1 MGTFGRKCFKKN
13 FESDFTW
20 LSAFMRNVQ
29 RFSEKTA
36 LFDADK
42 KRSYSYRELNALS
55 DRLAAALAN
64 DGLGKNS
71 LLLVFLHNS
80 LEFLVSYIAAKK
92 VGAVFLPASCKA
104 SQKEI
109 LSLIRVN
116 RPKVVISSLPTV
128 EFFFREKSFLK
139 RKIKCLVV
147 TETEGAVFGNWCT
160 VGERSEAGP
169 SQDGANFERS
179 GAPFVNSRAVDERS
193 GAGPSQ
199 AGTVGERSEAGPSQD
214 GANFERSEAGPS
226 QDGANFERSG
236 ASFVNSCTVGERT
249 EASFVNSCANFERTG
264 AGPSQDG
271 ANFERT
277 EAPFVNAAVG
287 ERTGASFVNSATLS
301 SANDALQKLPHS
313 LPDAKKVFS
322 FEDYIFSAGGKKIP
336 AKSTKKIYEEA
347 VRFCTSG
354 TSALPKL
361 VPLSEAN
368 EIFSAHDAIMHFSLT
383 SRDVTLNTNPWFHRG
398 GLHAL
403 GPCSALY
410 CGASLVACKSF
421 RPSDTLELIE
431 KYKITYITG
440 APANLNLLAK
450 IECKRKRNL
459 SSLRG
464 VISLGAVLTKSE
476 YKNFQENLCPNIFN
490 NYGTT
495 ETFWNTI
502 FSPWDLKCDLE
513 KLDCVPAGFACLDD
527 DVRIV
532 KMKENSFAQPD
543 DLVKKDNLSE
553 GEIIIRSPA
562 KSTNHYF
569 KNRKVSKEKF
579 YKGFFYTG
587 DTGVWTEEGLI
598 TVKGRK
604 DDMIIISGENV
615 YPERVED
622 AVKENDKIIDC
633 IVTSLPDT
641 KRGQTIALY
650 VLAKDKSLTLEE
662 VADFCSK
669 SKNLNRHSRPHYF
682 AFIDEIPLNSNGKK
696 KRRLMKERALKDFE
710 AGLFVKN

>member
-199 AGTVGERSEAGPSQD
+199 AGTVGERSE
-214 GANFERSEAGPS
+214 
-226 QDGANFERSG
+226 
-236 ASFVNSCTVGERT
+236 
-249 EASFVNSCANFERTG
+249 

>member
-64 DGLGKNS
+64 DGLRKNS

-109 LSLIRVN
+109 LSLIRGN

-147 TETEGAVFGNWCT
+147 TETEGAAFGNWCT
-160 VGERSEAGP
+160 VGERTEAGP
-169 SQDGANFERS
+169 SQDGAGFERS

-199 AGTVGERSEAGPSQD
+199 AGTVGERSEAGPSQA
-214 GANFERSEAGPS
+214 GASFERTEAGPSQVGAGVERSEAGPS

-236 ASFVNSCTVGERT
+236 V
-249 EASFVNSCANFERTG
+249 
-264 AGPSQDG
+264 GPSQDG

-301 SANDALQKLPHS
+301 STNDALQKLPHS

-336 AKSTKKIYEEA
+336 AKSTKKIYEET

-710 AGLFVKN
+710 AGFFVKN

>member
-42 KRSYSYRELNALS
+42 KKSYSYGELNALS
-55 DRLAAALAN
+55 DRMATALAN

-92 VGAVFLPASCKA
+92 VGAVFLPASCKS

-109 LSLIRVN
+109 LSLIRGN
-116 RPKVVISSLPTV
+116 RPRVVISSFPTV
-128 EFFFREKSFLK
+128 EFFFKEKSFLK
-139 RKIKCLVV
+139 RKIKSLVV
-147 TETEGAVFGNWCT
+147 TELGEDAAGEKVGAVCGKKDVF
-160 VGERSEAGP
+160 
-169 SQDGANFERS
+169 
-179 GAPFVNSRAVDERS
+179 
-193 GAGPSQ
+193 
-199 AGTVGERSEAGPSQD
+199 
-214 GANFERSEAGPS
+214 
-226 QDGANFERSG
+226 
-236 ASFVNSCTVGERT
+236 
-249 EASFVNSCANFERTG
+249 
-264 AGPSQDG
+264 
-271 ANFERT
+271 
-277 EAPFVNAAVG
+277 G
-287 ERTGASFVNSATLS
+287 ERTGASLVNRVGRAEE
-301 SANDALQKLPHS
+301 NGGLQKLPAS

-322 FEDYIFSAGGKKIP
+322 FEDYIFSTAEKKVP

-383 SRDVTLNTNPWFHRG
+383 SRDLTLNTNPWFHRG

-403 GPCSALY
+403 GPCPALY
-410 CGASLVACKSF
+410 CGAGIVACKSF

-440 APANLNLLAK
+440 APANLNLLSK
-450 IECKRKRNL
+450 IECKRKKNL

-502 FSPWDLKCDLE
+502 FSPWDLKCDAE
-513 KLDCVPAGFACLDD
+513 KLDAVPAGFACLDD

-532 KMKENSFAQPD
+532 KMKENSFARPD
-543 DLVKKDNLSE
+543 DLVEKDNLTE

-562 KSTNHYF
+562 KSSNHYF
-569 KNRKVSKEKF
+569 KNKKLSRKKF
-579 YKGFFYTG
+579 YRGFFYTG
-587 DTGVWTEEGLI
+587 DTGVWNGEGLI

-633 IVTSLPDT
+633 IATSLPDA

-650 VLAKDKSLTLEE
+650 VCAKDKSLTLEE

-682 AFIDEIPLNSNGKK
+682 AFIDEIPLNANGKK
-696 KRRLMKERALKDFE
+696 RRRLMKERALKDFE

>member
-147 TETEGAVFGNWCT
+147 TEMEGVAFGNWCT
-160 VGERSEAGP
+160 VGERSGAGP

-193 GAGPSQ
+193 
-199 AGTVGERSEAGPSQD
+199 V
-214 GANFERSEAGPS
+214 
-226 QDGANFERSG
+226 
-236 ASFVNSCTVGERT
+236 
-249 EASFVNSCANFERTG
+249 

-301 SANDALQKLPHS
+301 STNDALQKLPHS

>member
-109 LSLIRVN
+109 LSLIRGN

-147 TETEGAVFGNWCT
+147 TETEVAAFGNWCT
-160 VGERSEAGP
+160 VGERT
-169 SQDGANFERS
+169 
-179 GAPFVNSRAVDERS
+179 

-199 AGTVGERSEAGPSQD
+199 AGTVGERS
-214 GANFERSEAGPS
+214 
-226 QDGANFERSG
+226 
-236 ASFVNSCTVGERT
+236 
-249 EASFVNSCANFERTG
+249 G

-301 SANDALQKLPHS
+301 STNDALQKLPHS

-336 AKSTKKIYEEA
+336 AKSTKKIYEET

-669 SKNLNRHSRPHYF
+669 SKNLNLHSRPHYF

>member
-147 TETEGAVFGNWCT
+147 TEMEGVAFGNWCT
-160 VGERSEAGP
+160 VGERTEAGP
-169 SQDGANFERS
+169 SQDGAGFERS
-179 GAPFVNSRAVDERS
+179 EAGPSQAETGFERT

-199 AGTVGERSEAGPSQD
+199 AGTVGERS
-214 GANFERSEAGPS
+214 
-226 QDGANFERSG
+226 
-236 ASFVNSCTVGERT
+236 
-249 EASFVNSCANFERTG
+249 G

-301 SANDALQKLPHS
+301 STNDALQKLPHS

-336 AKSTKKIYEEA
+336 AKSTKKIYEET

-476 YKNFQENLCPNIFN
+476 YKKFQENLCPNIFN

-513 KLDCVPAGFACLDD
+513 ELDCVPAGFACLDD